1 MDWVEGG
8 DRVNVKELLTRYS
21 IDEPVVYV
29 KEHGEWV
36 KMERL
41 PPYTILEVTKTDTT
55 IEALAIDAYVALAVC
70 RETSTVEDARP
81 YAVRLKI
88 RTK

>member
-1 MDWVEGG
+1 M
-8 DRVNVKELLTRYS
+8 TRYS